1 MGMFF
6 GKRPSGGGVEAWEAL
21 RAGFRWDLPSRF
33 NMAEA
38 CCTRWALAEPGRL
51 ALIHLAADGREH
63 HFTYGAFEEQAARLA
78 RALAARG
85 LERGDRVAILLA
97 QAPEVLIT
105 HFAAWKLGAVT
116 LPLFTPFGPD
126 ALQYR
131 LADAG
136 ARMVVT
142 DRDNF
147 EKLASIRADLPDLA
161 EVFCIDGAPAGAR
174 DFHAEIAAAAP
185 LAQPVQ
191 TGPGDPALLV
201 YTSGTTGPPK
211 GVLHG
216 HRVLIGHLP
225 AVELH
230 HEFFPRPGDRGWT
243 PADWAW
249 IGGLMNLALPC
260 LLHGVPL
267 LGHRMRRFDPEAAFA
282 LIAGQGVRNLFLPPT
297 ALRMMQGA
305 MRSPGGMPAGMVVR
319 TVSSGGESL
328 GAGLREWARD
338 AMGASVNEIYGQT
351 ECNLVIS
358 SCNALFET
366 PEGAMGRVVP
376 GHEVAIVGARG
387 QVLGDGE
394 VGEIAV
400 RAPDP
405 VMMLSYWN
413 RPDAQESKF
422 VNGWL
427 RTGDLGLR
435 DGAGF
440 FTYVS
445 RDDDVI
451 TSAGYRIGPSE
462 IESCL
467 AAHPDVVMAA
477 AVGVPDDLRTEVVEA
492 HVVLRAGL
500 RGSEELARALIARVR
515 RKVSPH
521 VAPRCIHWAESLPM
535 TATGKIMRRALR
547 ARS

>member
-1 MGMFF
+1 MGFYF
-6 GKRPSGGGVEAWEAL
+6 TSAPQSGGAAGWEEL
-21 RAGFRWDLPSRF
+21 RASFRWDLPARF

-38 CCTRWALAEPGRL
+38 CCGRWARAEPGRL
-51 ALIHLAADGREH
+51 ALVHVAQGDEEQS
-63 HFTYGAFEEQAARLA
+63 FTYGALEEQAARLA
-78 RALAARG
+78 NALAARG
-85 LERGDRVAILLA
+85 LGRGDRIAILLA

-116 LPLFTPFGPD
+116 LPLFTLFGPD

-142 DRDNF
+142 DRANL
-147 EKLASIRADLPDLA
+147 EKLMDIRPDLPDLA
-161 EVFCIDGAPAGAR
+161 TVFCIDGAPAGAL

-185 LAQPVQ
+185 LGPTAD
-191 TGPGDPALLV
+191 TGPDDPALLV

-216 HRVLIGHLP
+216 HRVLLGHLP

-230 HEFFPRPGDRGWT
+230 HEFFPQPGDRGWT

-260 LLHGVPL
+260 LFHGVPL

-282 LIAGQGVRNLFLPPT
+282 LIARHGLRNLFLPPT
-297 ALRMMQGA
+297 ALRMMQSA
-305 MRSPGGMPAGMVVR
+305 PRVPAGLSVR
-319 TVSSGGESL
+319 TISSGGESL
-328 GAGLREWARD
+328 GAGLREWARG

-358 SCNALFET
+358 TCNALFET
-366 PEGAMGRVVP
+366 PEGAMGRAVP
-376 GHEVAIVGARG
+376 GHEVAIIDAEGR
-387 QVLGDGE
+387 VLGPGE

-405 VMMLSYWN
+405 VMMLGYWN
-413 RPDAQESKF
+413 RPDAQSAKF
-422 VNGWL
+422 TGPWL
-427 RTGDLGLR
+427 RTGDLGTR
-435 DGAGF
+435 DAAGF

-462 IESCL
+462 IENCL
-467 AAHPDVVMAA
+467 TGHPDVVMAA
-477 AVGVPDDLRTEVVEA
+477 AVGVPDDLRTEIVEA
-492 HVVLRAGL
+492 HVVLRAGVA
-500 RGSEELARALIARVR
+500 GSEELAGALIARVR
-515 RKVSPH
+515 EKVSPH
-521 VAPRCIHWAESLPM
+521 VAPRRIIWAESLPM
-535 TATGKIMRRALR
+535 TATGKIMRRKLR
-547 ARS
+547 EGGA